1 MWDRRRFL
9 TRAGLGLLGGTS
21 LAWAQPPGPEDT
33 LPDGSETRGMIN
45 ERTERAVKRGLAYL
59 NSRQQEGSFGT
70 EALNRLNLQGNVAIT
85 SLAALAFMAGGNQPN
100 RGQYGKVVT
109 AALSYVLKQ
118 QNADGRNEGFLHTGN
133 QRTHGPMYGHGFGTL
148 FLGEVS
154 GMVAD
159 PDLRKRT
166 WTTLHKAVKLIL
178 RSQDQNRDGGWRYN
192 PGDRDADISV
202 TVCQI
207 MALRSARNAGIDI
220 PAENRQRYIDY
231 VKRCQNPR
239 DGWFKYQIDEAS
251 NPTQPFARTA
261 AGVSALY
268 SAGIYKGEE
277 IDKGLNY
284 LMRQI
289 PGGGANRPEP
299 LLYFYGHYYAAQVM
313 WTARGQYWQRWFP
326 AIRDELLA
334 LQNSDG
340 SWTDPVSSHYGT
352 AMACIILQIPNNYLP
367 ILQK

>member
-1 MWDRRRFL
+1 MWDRRKFL
-9 TRAGLGLLGGTS
+9 SRAGLGLLGSAG
-21 LAWAQPPGPEDT
+21 LALAKPDEPEDT
-33 LPDGSETRGMIN
+33 LPDGSDTRGMITPRV
-45 ERTERAVKRGLAYL
+45 EMAVRKGLAYL
-59 NSRQQEGSFGT
+59 ADRRNKQDGSFGT
-70 EALNRLNLQGNVAIT
+70 EAQGRINLQGNVAIT

-100 RGQYGKVVT
+100 RGPNGKIVT
-109 AALSYVLKQ
+109 EALRYVLAQ
-118 QNADGRNEGFLHTGN
+118 ENRDGRTEGFLHNGN
-133 QRTHGPMYGHGFGTL
+133 QRAHGPMYGHGFGTL
-148 FLGEVS
+148 FLGEVA

-159 PDLRKRT
+159 PELRKETSTILR
-166 WTTLHKAVKLIL
+166 KAVALIV
-178 RSQDQNRDGGWRYN
+178 RSQNKDGGWRYN

-207 MALRSARNAGIDI
+207 MALRSARNAGIDV
-220 PAENRQRYIDY
+220 PAEVRQNCINY

-239 DGWFKYQIDEAS
+239 TGAFKYQIEEAN
-251 NPTQPFARTA
+251 NPTMPFARTA

-277 IDKGLNY
+277 VDKGLKY
-284 LMRQI
+284 LMTQI
-289 PGGGANRPEP
+289 PGGGALRPEP

-313 WTARGQYWQRWFP
+313 WTARGEYWQKWFP

-334 LQNSDG
+334 LQTSEG
-340 SWTDPVSSHYGT
+340 SWLDPVSSHYGT